1 MAQNMLFMVYHNRHE
16 TEMKMRR
23 QQSGFTLVEIAI
35 VLVIIGLLLGGVLKG
50 QELITQAKIKN
61 VANDLNGMSAAV
73 YGYQDR
79 YKRFPGDD
87 NGAAARWTNPA
98 AKDGNGD
105 GRVGASTITGIL
117 DCASATSTENCEFWQ
132 HLRLAGFIGGDAATK
147 LAPQNAAG
155 GVLQAQDGALG
166 LSGLVVCSTNLS
178 GKIANAIDA
187 QFDDGKP
194 GSGQVRGTNAPTALN
209 TALESTAAY
218 KDDGSTVYV
227 VCKPF

>member
-1 MAQNMLFMVYHNRHE
+1 
-16 TEMKMRR
+16 MRK

-87 NGAAARWTNPA
+87 NAAAGRWAATANGNGNAQVGAAANA
-98 AKDGNGD
+98 G
-105 GRVGASTITGIL
+105 VL
-117 DCASATSTENCEFWQ
+117 DCAAAANAAAENCLFWQ
-132 HLRLAGFIGGDAATK
+132 HLRLAGFIGGDTANV
-147 LAPQNAAG
+147 LAPQNSVG
-155 GVLQAQDGALG
+155 GVLHVQNGALG
-166 LSGLVVCSTNLS
+166 LTGLVICTTNLP

-187 QFDDGKP
+187 QFDDGRP
-194 GSGQVRGTNAPTALN
+194 DTGQVRGIAAANGAYILNAAPPQNGT
-209 TALESTAAY
+209 Y
-218 KDDGSTVYV
+218 VDDGATVFT
-227 VCKPF
+227 VCKSL

>member
-1 MAQNMLFMVYHNRHE
+1 MN
-16 TEMKMRR
+16 K

-61 VANDLNGMSAAV
+61 VANDLSGMSAAV

-87 NGAAARWTNPA
+87 NGAAARWTSPA
-98 AKDGNGD
+98 AVSGDGNGQ
-105 GRVGASTITGIL
+105 VGATGVAVVL
-117 DCASATSTENCEFWQ
+117 DCSSNATENCQFWQ

-147 LAPQNAAG
+147 LSPQNAAG
-155 GVLQAQDGALG
+155 GVLQVQNGALE
-166 LSGLVVCSTNLS
+166 LSGLVVCSTNLT

-194 GSGQVRGTNAPTALN
+194 GTGQVRGTNDATKIDTKLAD
-209 TALESTAAY
+209 TAAY
-218 KDDGSTVYV
+218 LDDGSTVYV